1 MMERDCANCD
11 YSGSSF
17 ACCCGD
23 EDDNSSQHTHVVTVK
38 SPPERTFTES
48 EVKVMIEQAISKS
61 EQKCRD
67 YKQEMLSMMEAK
79 QQGGAE

>member
-1 MMERDCANCD
+1 MERDCANCD

-23 EDDNSSQHTHVVTVK
+23 EDDNSSQHTYVVTVK
-38 SPPERTFTES
+38 PPERTFTES

-61 EQKCRD
+61 EQKCRE
-67 YKQEMLSMMEAK
+67 YKQEMLNMMNAK
-79 QQGGAE
+79 QQGGVE